1 VKSKSACPD
10 LELIAAYLDGR
21 MTERER
27 SSIADH
33 LGACE
38 DCYLLFTE
46 SSRHYVQHPVHEV
59 RMLTWRKAAAAA
71 AGLAAAAALV
81 LVIRSGAIQPALPP
95 SGGDV
100 AELVGAVGAHRVT
113 EPRLTGGFAYAPMRA
128 PIRTGA
134 PPVDFRSPDVR
145 IAAAKLEKQ
154 AMQYRSPDA
163 LGSLGIGYLVMGE
176 LDKAV
181 SVLEEAADQSKP
193 APRVLSD
200 LAAAYLTRATAQ
212 KGVEDVAKGL
222 ALAERALKADPGMAE
237 AMFNRALALERLSLP
252 DQARDAWQQ
261 YLKADSSSGWAEE
274 ARRHLNALP
283 PSPQSHAIEDER
295 RLMDDAAQP
304 GSGSGAHDR
313 EASAAR
319 DARVGASRAARAR
332 ASESR
337 PSSTSAGQVTR
348 I

>member
-1 VKSKSACPD
+1 
-10 LELIAAYLDGR
+10 
-21 MTERER
+21 
-27 SSIADH
+27 
-33 LGACE
+33 
-38 DCYLLFTE
+38 
-46 SSRHYVQHPVHEV
+46 
-59 RMLTWRKAAAAA
+59 
-71 AGLAAAAALV
+71 
-81 LVIRSGAIQPALPP
+81 
-95 SGGDV
+95 
-100 AELVGAVGAHRVT
+100 
-113 EPRLTGGFAYAPMRA
+113 
-128 PIRTGA
+128 
-134 PPVDFRSPDVR
+134 
-145 IAAAKLEKQ
+145 
-154 AMQYRSPDA
+154 
-163 LGSLGIGYLVMGE
+163 
-176 LDKAV
+176 
-181 SVLEEAADQSKP
+181 
-193 APRVLSD
+193 
-200 LAAAYLTRATAQ
+200 
-212 KGVEDVAKGL
+212 VEDVAKGL